1 MPSGDNRRER
11 RSNSISAAWPET
23 PTERIVPEGFELTG
37 ECVIERIVAPLSDA
51 LPLLPKERERTM
63 AGLEPGSLF
72 VGHQNATGEEAK
84 QYPVEVAIKVGGRC
98 WASWLK
104 SLLTNPA

>member
-1 MPSGDNRRER
+1 MPSGDNSRGRRN
-11 RSNSISAAWPET
+11 NSISAAWPET
-23 PTERIVPEGFELTG
+23 PTERVVPEGFELTG

-72 VGHQNATGEEAK
+72 VGHQNATGEESK
-84 QYPVEVAIKVGGRC
+84 QYPVEVAIKVKDR
-98 WASWLK
+98 
-104 SLLTNPA
+104 